1 MSEPASS
8 EEQRK
13 RLDLLVDERAGRGR
27 RSHGPRLQA
36 GRPQVNDMSV
46 DNFVAGSD
54 EDGTATVI
62 ELIWS
67 IGMRPI
73 DAGHLSSARILEA
86 MGA

>member
-1 MSEPASS
+1 
-8 EEQRK
+8 
-13 RLDLLVDERAGRGR
+13 
-27 RSHGPRLQA
+27 
-36 GRPQVNDMSV
+36 MSV

-73 DAGHLSSARILEA
+73 DAGHLSSARILGNGGLNIYLNA
-86 MGA
+86 

>member
-1 MSEPASS
+1 MEGV
-8 EEQRK
+8 Q
-13 RLDLLVDERAGRGR
+13 D
-27 RSHGPRLQA
+27 GPRLQA

>member
-1 MSEPASS
+1 
-8 EEQRK
+8 
-13 RLDLLVDERAGRGR
+13 
-27 RSHGPRLQA
+27 
-36 GRPQVNDMSV
+36 MSV

-54 EDGTATVI
+54 EYGTAIVI

-73 DAGHLSSARILEA
+73 DAGHLSSARIMEA